1 LDSRIDEKE
10 EDSIDEDE
18 DKNRSNGRKSNKV

>member
-18 DKNRSNGRKSNKV
+18 DKNRSNGRKSKKV